1 MSAARRKQGV
11 PSDAARSRDLA
22 DLGARLTNRPYARR
36 GPPAASEVI
45 RLVLIAGHAMYREAL
60 GALLSATPDIS
71 LVGEGDSG
79 DAALA
84 LGARLSPD
92 VMVLD
97 LDLPGSDGSATL
109 REMVRALPGIDVVV
123 LTRHPEEERL
133 IPLLEVGARGYL
145 TKDAAVED
153 LIEAV
158 RVVAGGEIFVRPSVA
173 RLLATAV
180 FTKAPDDTPHRRF
193 EDLSERE
200 QAVLRQIA
208 QGFSGA
214 EVARRLGISTKTVA
228 AYKTRIQEKLGLA
241 HRTEYVR
248 FAIQAG
254 VLDARSGGL
263 PEGGWGGDA
272 RRRGGG
278 RP

>member
-1 MSAARRKQGV
+1 MSAARRKQGA
-11 PSDAARSRDLA
+11 PPDSTRSRDLS
-22 DLGARLTNRPYARR
+22 DLGARITTRPYARHA
-36 GPPAASEVI
+36 PPAAGEVI
-45 RLVLIAGHAMYREAL
+45 RLVLIAGHAMYRQAL
-60 GALLSATPDIS
+60 GALLSATPDLS
-71 LVGEGDSG
+71 LVGQGGSG

-84 LGARLSPD
+84 LGERLSPD
-92 VMVLD
+92 VLVLD
-97 LDLPGSDGSATL
+97 LELPGSDGTATL
-109 REMVRALPGIDVVV
+109 REMVRTLPGIQVVV
-123 LTRHPEEERL
+123 LTRQPEEERL
-133 IPLLEVGARGYL
+133 IPLLEVGARGYV

-158 RVVAGGEIFVRPSVA
+158 RVVAGGEVFVRPSVA

-180 FTKAPDDTPHRRF
+180 FTKAPEGTPHRRF

-263 PEGGWGGDA
+263 HEGGRGPDA